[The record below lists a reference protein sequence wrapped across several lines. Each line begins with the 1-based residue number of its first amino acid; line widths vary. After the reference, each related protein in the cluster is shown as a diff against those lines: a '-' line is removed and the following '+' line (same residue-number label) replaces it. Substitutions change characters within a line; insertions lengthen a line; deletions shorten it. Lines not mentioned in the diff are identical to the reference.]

1 MHRASVLSRT
11 SVLIALLGLCF
22 LAASCGSRQ
31 IQSSPP
37 KQQKKS
43 GTYNK
48 ATQRPYTIKGKTYHP
63 IPSADGF
70 VEEGLASWYGH
81 PFHGRKTS
89 NGEVYDMNKMTAAHK
104 ILPMNT
110 EVRVHDLTT
119 GRSVDVRINDR
130 GPFVRARVIDLS
142 REAARRLGMLQ
153 KGTARV
159 RVTTLSA
166 LPQYKDGDMR
176 GRFYV
181 QIGSFTVRKNGDNL
195 LAKMRPRYSGSRIQY
210 AVVGGMSFWRVQ
222 VGTFPSLR
230 GAERQR
236 DVLESGY
243 PQCFVI
249 AE

>member
-1 MHRASVLSRT
+1 MHRSPRLLRTPTLIVL
-11 SVLIALLGLCF
+11 LALCL
-22 LAASCGSRQ
+22 LAASCGSKQ
-31 IQSSPP
+31 VSSSAP
-37 KQQKKS
+37 KQQKS

-48 ATQRPYTIKGKTYHP
+48 ATQRPYTIKGQTYHP

-110 EVRVHDLTT
+110 NVRVQDLTT

-142 REAARRLGMLQ
+142 REAAKRLGILE

-159 RVTTLSA
+159 RVIALSDV
-166 LPQYKDGDMR
+166 PQYKDGDMT

-181 QIGSFTVRKNGDNL
+181 QIGSFTVRQNADRL
-195 LAKMRPRYSGSRIQY
+195 LAQIRSRYPGSRIQY

-222 VGTFPSLR
+222 AGTFSSLR
-230 GAERQR
+230 AAERQR

>member
-1 MHRASVLSRT
+1 MQRAPAPIRT
-11 SVLIALLGLCF
+11 LACLALAVSILLT
-22 LAASCGSRQ
+22 ASCGSQRV
-31 IQSSPP
+31 PP
-37 KQQKKS
+37 APPGQQKA

-63 IPSADGF
+63 IPSADCF

-89 NGEVYDMNKMTAAHK
+89 NGETYNMHAMTAAHK

-110 EVRVHDLTT
+110 KVRVRDLTT
-119 GRSVDVRINDR
+119 GREVDVRINDR

-142 REAARRLGMLQ
+142 REAARRLGILEQ
-153 KGTARV
+153 GTARV
-159 RVTTLSA
+159 RVTSLTSI
-166 LPQYKDGDMR
+166 PQYKDGDLK

-181 QIGSFTVRKNGDNL
+181 QIGSFTVRQNADRL
-195 LAKMRPRYSGSRIQY
+195 LAQIRSRFSGSRIQY

-222 VGTFPSLR
+222 AGTFPSLR
-230 GAERQR
+230 AAERQR
-236 DVLESGY
+236 DMLESGY